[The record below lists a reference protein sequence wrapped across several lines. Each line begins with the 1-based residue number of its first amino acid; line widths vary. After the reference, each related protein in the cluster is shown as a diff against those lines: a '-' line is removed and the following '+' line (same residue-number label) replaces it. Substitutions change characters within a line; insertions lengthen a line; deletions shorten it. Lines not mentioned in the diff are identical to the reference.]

1 MSTQPPL
8 NTLIIIA
15 AAAVACVLLVL
26 FIRGRIEATSRASA
40 NDIPA
45 ILDQLQLGEGNP
57 RFAVFM
63 FVPADSKDGEPVNL
77 QYSVEKGVV
86 GFDWVLRSPRN
97 IADRVAITEFAT
109 PLGYVLIEHATNGV
123 SYLRVEGPWVGQLG
137 IRVIRDLY
145 KIHADAKLDLLVE
158 GFDWPPPGT
167 ATP

>member
-1 MSTQPPL
+1 VSTQPPL
-8 NTLIIIA
+8 NTLIVIA

-26 FIRGRIEATSRASA
+26 FIRSRIAPSNRASA
-40 NDIPA
+40 NEIPA
-45 ILDQLQLGEGNP
+45 ILEQLQLGEGDP

-86 GFDWVLRSPRN
+86 GFDWLLVSPRN
-97 IADRVAITEFAT
+97 IADRVAIAEFAK
-109 PLGYVLIEHATNGV
+109 PLGYVLVEHATNAV
-123 SYLRVEGPWVGQLG
+123 SYLRVEGPWVAQLG

-158 GFDWPPPGT
+158 GFDWPPPRT
-167 ATP
+167 AAS